1 MERVGIPS
9 YVVINYTLP
18 YASVVPDQISEDDQF
33 CSQFHI
39 LNCRAIPQYFMRSF
53 IPYDYCIVQQDRK
66 GITA

>member
-53 IPYDYCIVQQDRK
+53 IPRLIVLYNRDRK